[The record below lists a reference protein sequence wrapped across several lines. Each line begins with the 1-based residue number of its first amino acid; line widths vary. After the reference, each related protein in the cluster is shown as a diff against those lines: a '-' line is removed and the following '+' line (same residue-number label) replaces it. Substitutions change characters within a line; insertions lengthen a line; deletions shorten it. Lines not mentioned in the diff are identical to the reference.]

1 MLINADVCVGC
12 ETCQPYCPVD
22 AIHTVPGT
30 GEASCAATGI
40 ADKAAGLEGVKQRGE
55 RKEHPSARKEVK
67 RLLGPGA
74 RRREL
79 LVEYLHLLQDHWG
92 HISSSHLAA
101 LAGEVG
107 LSRAEAY
114 EVATFYAH
122 FDVVGEEEKP
132 PPEVTVR
139 VCAGVSCE
147 LDGGRRLLQELV
159 GMLGE
164 DVRVVT
170 TPCMGACETSPAA
183 MAGQRRIGA
192 ATAQVVADA
201 VAAKSLR
208 CDDVPFRDFEAYRKD
223 GGYRLLRECL
233 GGGLTRA
240 SVIDEVEQA
249 DLRGRGGAGF
259 PVARKWRLLANG
271 RKPKY
276 MVINADEGEPG
287 AFKDRHCLETDPHRV
302 LEGALISAW
311 TVEAEEV
318 FLYLRNEYAHIRA
331 ILEREIPRIEAA
343 GLVPKGRLHL
353 RRGAG
358 AYVCGEETAL
368 LESLEGKRGHP
379 RVRPPFPAQ
388 AGLFGCPTLVSN
400 VESLYWLPDI
410 LERGAQWF
418 IGAGRPRFYSVSGR
432 VREPGVKLAPSGITA
447 RRLIE
452 DFSGGMMGGHEFK
465 AFLPG
470 GASGGILP
478 AAMGDLPLE
487 EESLAAHGCSLGSA
501 GLVVLSDKDEI
512 QGVVQNLLRF
522 FEGESCG
529 QCTPCRT
536 GIGKLLKL
544 AEEGSG
550 DGNLATELG
559 SAMRETSICG
569 LGQAVPNPVLSALR
583 FFPGEMK

>member
-1 MLINADVCVGC
+1 MLINAELCVGC
-12 ETCQPYCPVD
+12 ETCQPYCPVG
-22 AIHTVPGT
+22 AILTVPGT
-30 GEASCAATGI
+30 GEASIAATGI
-40 ADKAAGLEGVKQRGE
+40 ENDTVGPEGVEKHRELAEEQ
-55 RKEHPSARKEVK
+55 SAREEVG
-67 RLLGPGA
+67 RLLGPGT
-74 RRREL
+74 RQREL

-92 HISSSHLAA
+92 YVSSRHLAA
-101 LAGEVG
+101 LAGELS

-122 FDVVGEEEKP
+122 FDVIGEGEQP

-147 LDGGRRLLQELV
+147 LVGSHRLLQELIEI
-159 GMLGE
+159 LGE
-164 DVRVVT
+164 EARVIS
-170 TPCMGACETSPAA
+170 TPCVGACETAPAA
-183 MAGQRRIGA
+183 VVGQRRIGA
-192 ATAQVVADA
+192 ATARYVADS
-201 VAAKSLR
+201 VAAKNLR
-208 CDDVPFRDFEAYRKD
+208 CDDFPFRDLEAYRND

-233 GGGLTRA
+233 SGARTRA
-240 SVIDEVEQA
+240 AIIAEVEEA

-259 PVARKWRLLANG
+259 PMARKWRLLAG
-271 RKPKY
+271 GSKPRY
-276 MVINADEGEPG
+276 LVINADEGEPG

-302 LEGALISAW
+302 LEGALIAAW

-318 FLYLRNEYAHIRA
+318 FLYLRDEYAHIRA

-343 GLVPKGRLHL
+343 GLVPEGRLHL

-368 LESLEGKRGHP
+368 LESLEGKRGQP

-388 AGLFGCPTLVSN
+388 TGLFGRPTLVSN
-400 VESLYWLPDI
+400 VESLYWLRDI

-418 IGAGRPRFYSVSGR
+418 IGEGQPRFYSVSGR
-432 VREPGVKLAPSGITA
+432 VVEPGVKRAPSGITA
-447 RRLIE
+447 RKLIE
-452 DFSGGMMGGHEFK
+452 DYCGGMMDGHELK

-478 AAMGDLPLE
+478 AAMGDLPLDA
-487 EESLAAHGCSLGSA
+487 ESLGAHGCSLGSA
-501 GLVVLSDKDEI
+501 GVVVLSDKDDI

-536 GIGKLLKL
+536 GIGKLLAM
-544 AEEGSG
+544 AEGRFG
-550 DGNLATELG
+550 DENLAAELG
-559 SAMRETSICG
+559 SAMKETSICG
-569 LGQAVPNPVLSALR
+569 LGQTAPNPVLSALR
-583 FFPGEMK
+583 FFPGEIK